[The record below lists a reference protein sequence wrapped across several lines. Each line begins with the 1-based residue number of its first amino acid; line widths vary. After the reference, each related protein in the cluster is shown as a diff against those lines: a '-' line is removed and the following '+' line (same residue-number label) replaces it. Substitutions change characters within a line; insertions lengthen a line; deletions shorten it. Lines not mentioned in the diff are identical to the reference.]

1 MKLYFIASAA
11 AIALSSCSS
20 GSAEIDPIPGSI
32 TDGGH
37 IYHASP
43 SPLLVAFCRMSL
55 QIISVDE
62 NGKFLEVVHQT
73 RLKSFWFDIGRWDEE
88 QEPLARVSIAGDA
101 RRYRHAAM
109 LFPSK

>member
-11 AIALSSCSS
+11 AIALSTCSS
-20 GSAEIDPIPGSI
+20 GSAEINPIPGSI
-32 TDGGH
+32 RDGGH
-37 IYHASP
+37 ISRLTKSP
-43 SPLLVAFCRMSL
+43 AG
-55 QIISVDE
+55 SVLPHEFTDHLGRRE
-62 NGKFLEVVHQT
+62 WQVHQT
-73 RLKSFWFDIGRWDEE
+73 RLKSFWFDIGRWHEE